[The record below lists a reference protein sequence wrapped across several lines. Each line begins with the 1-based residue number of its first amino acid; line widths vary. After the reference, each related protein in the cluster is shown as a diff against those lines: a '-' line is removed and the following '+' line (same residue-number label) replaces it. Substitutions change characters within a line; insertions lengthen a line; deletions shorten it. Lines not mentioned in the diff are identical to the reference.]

1 MKIKAEKGEI
11 LFGIFNAV
19 LLTFLMLITLYPMLH
34 VLFASLSNSAA
45 LMAHSGV
52 ILSPIE
58 FSISSY
64 GMVFKNPMIVRGYLN
79 TIFIVVAGVFVNILM
94 TSLGAYFLS
103 RKNVLWQT
111 PITLLIIFTMFFN
124 GGMVPFYLTVKN
136 LGLYNSYFALILPTA
151 INTYNM
157 IVMRTAFS
165 SIPESLVESAKIDG
179 ANHITILWRIVMPLS
194 QAVVAVMVLY
204 YGVAHWNSWFHA
216 MLFIKDRTKFPL
228 QIILREI
235 LIQNTN
241 SEAMISVDANVK
253 ESVAESIK
261 YATIVVATLPILCI
275 YPMLQKY
282 FIKGVMIG
290 AVKG

>member
-1 MKIKAEKGEI
+1 M
-11 LFGIFNAV
+11 
-19 LLTFLMLITLYPMLH
+19 
-34 VLFASLSNSAA
+34 SNSAA
-45 LMAHSGV
+45 LMAIRSDFV
-52 ILSPIE
+52 PIE
-58 FSISSY
+58 FSISSTEW
-64 GMVFKNPMIVRGYLN
+64 FKTDDCKR
-79 TIFIVVAGVFVNILM
+79 IFKHDIYCCGRRLCKYSDDVP
-94 TSLGAYFLS
+94 GAYFLQ
-103 RKNVLWQT
+103 KNVLWQT

-151 INTYNM
+151 INPYNM

-216 MLFIKDRTKFPL
+216 MLFIKDRTVSSDYIKGN
-228 QIILREI
+228 

-253 ESVAESIK
+253 ESVRKA
-261 YATIVVATLPILCI
+261 
-275 YPMLQKY
+275 
-282 FIKGVMIG
+282 
-290 AVKG
+290 

>member
-1 MKIKAEKGEI
+1 M
-11 LFGIFNAV
+11 
-19 LLTFLMLITLYPMLH
+19 
-34 VLFASLSNSAA
+34 
-45 LMAHSGV
+45 
-52 ILSPIE
+52 
-58 FSISSY
+58 
-64 GMVFKNPMIVRGYLN
+64 
-79 TIFIVVAGVFVNILM
+79 
-94 TSLGAYFLS
+94 
-103 RKNVLWQT
+103 
-111 PITLLIIFTMFFN
+111 
-124 GGMVPFYLTVKN
+124 PFYLTVKN

-165 SIPESLVESAKIDG
+165 SIPESLVESGKIDG

-241 SEAMISVDANVK
+241 SEAMISVAANVK

-261 YATIVVATLPILCI
+261 YATIVGYFADFMHISDAA
-275 YPMLQKY
+275 KY

-290 AVKG
+290 AVKGECGWNRAVLPVPDSMVDTITNY

>member
-1 MKIKAEKGEI
+1 MKIKAGKGEI

-79 TIFIVVAGVFVNILM
+79 TIFIVLAGVFVNILM

-111 PITLLIIFTMFFN
+111 PITLLIILQCFS
-124 GGMVPFYLTVKN
+124 MVVWCRLSYGKKIWACTIHILLLFCPQLLN
-136 LGLYNSYFALILPTA
+136 LQYDCNENRVLIHTRKPG
-151 INTYNM
+151 
-157 IVMRTAFS
+157 
-165 SIPESLVESAKIDG
+165 ESAKIDG
-179 ANHITILWRIVMPLS
+179 ANHITILW
-194 QAVVAVMVLY
+194 A
-204 YGVAHWNSWFHA
+204 
-216 MLFIKDRTKFPL
+216 
-228 QIILREI
+228 
-235 LIQNTN
+235 
-241 SEAMISVDANVK
+241 
-253 ESVAESIK
+253 
-261 YATIVVATLPILCI
+261 
-275 YPMLQKY
+275 
-282 FIKGVMIG
+282 
-290 AVKG
+290 